1 MKSKFMALFA
11 KLFLGTSFL
20 VILATANAQS
30 TDADAAKGDD
40 VAVVKYLGA
49 QDDMLVFDITYSNP
63 TGGKFLVTIKDQ
75 DGNSLYQ
82 NLFNE
87 KSIYKQFRLPKPE
100 KDRIVFV
107 IRDYRN
113 ADIVRAFDINVNS
126 RVIHEVAVRKVN

>member
-1 MKSKFMALFA
+1 MALFA